1 MISINEIYKMMDWKN
16 SPDIISK
23 GINLAKEID
32 DLSLLIMPSA
42 SVSVW
47 EYCAD
52 ILYEKEDL
60 LLEPYLPSL
69 LEWLEDLNWP
79 GAMVIAKRLMV
90 FSGKKLKQ
98 PFIDRYNY
106 AVNLNNTE
114 GLLILDKLSILF
126 ENEEL
131 KEELP
136 KEIIEVL
143 QKHYHNPGWWDVES
157 F

>member
-106 AVNLNNTE
+106 AVNLNNTD

-126 ENEEL
+126 ENGEL